1 MWYQRGCQQGG
12 TGHCVRVHVCASG
25 THTCACALQGACTY
39 PNGPRSDLIR
49 SGSKKVLQLQ
59 SRIASLD
66 DPAQGTGGE
75 KYGFE
80 RGGPNYFGLFITA
93 DGHEFTSAAGPHS
106 SQLIKWIRWVTSL
119 HIRHSTLQW
128 FLWLITKLDESFSIF
143 QNSPRCFSLQS
154 LKKKAAVTI
163 FLSIEVLTWEQ

>member
-1 MWYQRGCQQGG
+1 MTKLRACDISEGVSRVEQDTPRAIVRARLVHTLVRVYAPQGG
-12 TGHCVRVHVCASG
+12 
-25 THTCACALQGACTY
+25 CTY

-75 KYGFE
+75 KCGFE
-80 RGGPNYFGLFITA
+80 RRGPKCFVLFITA

-106 SQLIKWIRWVTSL
+106 SQYKLIK
-119 HIRHSTLQW
+119 
-128 FLWLITKLDESFSIF
+128 
-143 QNSPRCFSLQS
+143 
-154 LKKKAAVTI
+154 
-163 FLSIEVLTWEQ
+163 

>member
-1 MWYQRGCQQGG
+1 MCAF
-12 TGHCVRVHVCASG
+12 VRARLVHTQLCG
-25 THTCACALQGACTY
+25 CALQGACTY

-80 RGGPNYFGLFITA
+80 RRGPNYFGLFITA
-93 DGHEFTSAAGPHS
+93 DGHEFTSAAGPIHPN
-106 SQLIKWIRWVTSL
+106 SL
-119 HIRHSTLQW
+119 S
-128 FLWLITKLDESFSIF
+128 E
-143 QNSPRCFSLQS
+143 
-154 LKKKAAVTI
+154 
-163 FLSIEVLTWEQ
+163 